1 MMLESLLKDLTLSDA
16 TLQELSDAMRR
27 EMDRGLSAATK
38 DEAEIKM
45 LPTFVTGTPNG
56 TEEGEFLALDLG
68 GTNFRI
74 LLVKIVAGE
83 QKEITM
89 DSQIY
94 HISKELMTG
103 TGTMLFD
110 HLVECLWDFLS
121 KRGMM
126 CQLLPIGFTFSFP
139 TKHLGIDKTILI
151 RWTKGYTATG
161 VEGED
166 IGKLLNDAINRKFKI
181 KCLNFDLKIMSTV
194 VNDTVGTMI
203 SCGYDDNN
211 TCMGMIVGTGT
222 NMCYMEKQE
231 NIEALEK
238 QMPGKEMCINTE
250 WGAFG
255 DNSGCLKPFRTEF
268 DLEIDQNSPNPGEH
282 IFEKMISGMYM
293 GEITR
298 LIILKLCSNREIFD
312 GIAPDSVLFNTG
324 LSTAFV
330 SHILNPK
337 NSKDMLRTYLA
348 GFGLIA
354 DDEDVQKLIQICNAI
369 STRAAHLCAAGV
381 VAVARK
387 IKENRGNGCMTIGI
401 DGSVYR
407 KHPTFA
413 KLLHAKVHD
422 LCADLEI
429 SFQES
434 TDGSGR
440 GAALVAAV
448 ECRLH
453 NICTKIQ
460 EQSEEE

>member
-1 MMLESLLKDLTLSDA
+1 MLKALLQKLQISNETLH
-16 TLQELSDAMRR
+16 ELSKAMRK
-27 EMDRGLSAATK
+27 EMDRGLSAATTE
-38 DEAEIKM
+38 EAEIKM
-45 LPTFVTGTPNG
+45 LPTYVTATPNG
-56 TEEGEFLALDLG
+56 SEEGEFLALDLG

-83 QKEITM
+83 NKEITM

-103 TGTMLFD
+103 TGTQLFD
-110 HLVECLWDFLS
+110 HLVECLWDFLL

-139 TKHLGIDKTILI
+139 TKHLGIDKTILV
-151 RWTKGYTATG
+151 RWTKGFTASG

-166 IGKLLNDAINRKFKI
+166 IGKLLNEAINRKFRI
-181 KCLNFDLKIMSTV
+181 RCLNFELKIMSTV

-203 SCGYDDNN
+203 SCGYDDND

-231 NIEALEK
+231 NIEVLDKKELGA
-238 QMPGKEMCINTE
+238 EMCINTE

-255 DNSGCLKPFRTEF
+255 DNSGSLNDLRTQF
-268 DLEIDQNSPNPGEH
+268 DIEIDEKSPNPGEH
-282 IFEKMISGMYM
+282 VFEKMISGMYM
-293 GEITR
+293 GEIVR
-298 LIILKLCSNREIFD
+298 LIILKLCSNREIFG
-312 GIAPDSVLFNTG
+312 GIAPDSVLFNAG

-330 SHILNPK
+330 SQILNPK
-337 NSKDMLRTYLA
+337 NSTEIIRSYLA

-354 DDEDVQKLIQICNAI
+354 DDEDIDKLIQICDAI
-369 STRAAHLCAAGV
+369 STRAAYLCAAGV
-381 VAVARK
+381 VAVANK
-387 IKENRGNGCMTIGI
+387 IKENRGDGKMTIGI

-413 KLLHAKVHD
+413 KLFHAKVHD
-422 LCADLEI
+422 LCKDLKI
-429 SFQES
+429 SFKES

-453 NICTKIQ
+453 NICCTAK
-460 EQSEEE
+460 QSEE